1 MRPRVEGEWLEYQKK
16 SSVIATPAL
25 AEDGRP
31 GYYVCYPDGYNTWM
45 TKERFES
52 DYERKTDDRR
62 CT

>member
-45 TKERFES
+45 TKERFE
-52 DYERKTDDRR
+52 ET
-62 CT
+62 